1 MKEKMTP
8 ECRCEL
14 QEQANTAKMILIGIL
29 TEFEKTNSPGDITE
43 LDAIITKLEIW
54 QNS

>member
-1 MKEKMTP
+1 MNE
-8 ECRCEL
+8 EYRREL

-29 TEFEKTNSPGDITE
+29 SDFEKFGSSDDTAE

-54 QNS
+54 QNT